1 MPGRPPFECKVLNI
15 GGEKLEFYCRDAL
28 DCIRSIYGDPQFAQD
43 LVFAPERHYT
53 SRERTSRLYNEMY
66 TCDWWWTVQVR
77 KLQLCLNEI
86 VTDTLCQTILESR
99 QPGATIVPLIVS
111 SDKTLLTLFRGKTA
125 YPIYMTIGNIPKDI
139 RRKPSRQAQLLIGY
153 IPTTKLEVNPNKT
166 ARRRALANLFHAC
179 MHAVLG
185 PISSYGET
193 GVPMMSG
200 DGIWRRCHPIFA
212 IFVGD
217 YPEQALVTC
226 TYSGRCPKCRVEPK
240 QLGKYQAFPRL
251 VQNTAL
257 DTYLLADGNVTT
269 FHQACRKA
277 GLKPVYHP
285 FWESLPLTDIF
296 LSITPDILHQM
307 LQGVMKHLI
316 GWLVRIF
323 GPREINARCR
333 AMPPNHKTLLFTKGI
348 TTLSRVTGHEHK
360 KMCCILLGLI
370 VDLPIPGGLDPS
382 RIVKAV
388 RALLDFLYLAQYE
401 CHTSNTI
408 QQLQECL
415 SMFHDNKTVF
425 VELGIRKH
433 FDIPKFHSLT
443 HYASSIKLFG
453 STDNYNTEQSER
465 LHIDFTKDAYR
476 ATNHKDEYPQMT
488 RWLEC
493 REKIQRHTAFLSWT
507 QQRNQQ
513 QHPQF
518 RKPIGPPRAFSQ
530 SIKIA
535 QTPSIKAASFEVLAR
550 MYGALYF
557 QDALADFIAQ
567 LNHAGASTAALRTHA
582 ADTLIPFR
590 AVPVFHHVKFM
601 NSESGNGEIV
611 DAVHIRPEQKD
622 SRGRI
627 IPSRFDTVF
636 VRIKGNDGEFLN
648 NLFEI

>member
-1 MPGRPPFECKVLNI
+1 
-15 GGEKLEFYCRDAL
+15 
-28 DCIRSIYGDPQFAQD
+28 
-43 LVFAPERHYT
+43 
-53 SRERTSRLYNEMY
+53 
-66 TCDWWWTVQVR
+66 
-77 KLQLCLNEI
+77 
-86 VTDTLCQTILESR
+86 
-99 QPGATIVPLIVS
+99 
-111 SDKTLLTLFRGKTA
+111 
-125 YPIYMTIGNIPKDI
+125 
-139 RRKPSRQAQLLIGY
+139 
-153 IPTTKLEVNPNKT
+153 
-166 ARRRALANLFHAC
+166 
-179 MHAVLG
+179 
-185 PISSYGET
+185 
-193 GVPMMSG
+193 
-200 DGIWRRCHPIFA
+200 
-212 IFVGD
+212 
-217 YPEQALVTC
+217 
-226 TYSGRCPKCRVEPK
+226 
-240 QLGKYQAFPRL
+240 
-251 VQNTAL
+251 
-257 DTYLLADGNVTT
+257 
-269 FHQACRKA
+269 
-277 GLKPVYHP
+277 
-285 FWESLPLTDIF
+285 
-296 LSITPDILHQM
+296 M

-323 GPREINARCR
+323 GPQEINARCR

-388 RALLDFLYLAQYE
+388 RTLLDFLYLAQYE

-443 HYASSIKLFG
+443 HYTSSIKLFG

-488 RWLEC
+488 RWLER
-493 REKIQRHTAFLSWT
+493 REKIQWHTAFLSWT

-550 MYGALYF
+550 
-557 QDALADFIAQ
+557 IR
-567 LNHAGASTAALRTHA
+567 TATHA

-622 SRGRI
+622 SCGRI

-636 VRIKGNDGEFLN
+636 VRIKGNDERRIAQVRVVFQIPHRVIDQVSSLLDTTPPTYLAYVEWFTPLPSTPDPKHLMYRVSRSTQNGCRNLGRVSLMYEDPISIDDKAGTGNIGGYGRILPPCSMDLLAWCKCNGRDCASVGYSKGSCPAFFLAVTDKTYPDFVGKFAGEDVVGNRIPPITPPHVWSFVVHPELRLELVGVVEDWRDPIRVLLDDPRTCIHISDIKAN
-648 NLFEI
+648 GH

>member
-1 MPGRPPFECKVLNI
+1 
-15 GGEKLEFYCRDAL
+15 
-28 DCIRSIYGDPQFAQD
+28 
-43 LVFAPERHYT
+43 
-53 SRERTSRLYNEMY
+53 
-66 TCDWWWTVQVR
+66 
-77 KLQLCLNEI
+77 
-86 VTDTLCQTILESR
+86 
-99 QPGATIVPLIVS
+99 
-111 SDKTLLTLFRGKTA
+111 
-125 YPIYMTIGNIPKDI
+125 
-139 RRKPSRQAQLLIGY
+139 
-153 IPTTKLEVNPNKT
+153 
-166 ARRRALANLFHAC
+166 
-179 MHAVLG
+179 
-185 PISSYGET
+185 
-193 GVPMMSG
+193 
-200 DGIWRRCHPIFA
+200 
-212 IFVGD
+212 
-217 YPEQALVTC
+217 
-226 TYSGRCPKCRVEPK
+226 
-240 QLGKYQAFPRL
+240 
-251 VQNTAL
+251 
-257 DTYLLADGNVTT
+257 
-269 FHQACRKA
+269 
-277 GLKPVYHP
+277 
-285 FWESLPLTDIF
+285 
-296 LSITPDILHQM
+296 
-307 LQGVMKHLI
+307 
-316 GWLVRIF
+316 
-323 GPREINARCR
+323 
-333 AMPPNHKTLLFTKGI
+333 
-348 TTLSRVTGHEHK
+348 
-360 KMCCILLGLI
+360 
-370 VDLPIPGGLDPS
+370 
-382 RIVKAV
+382 
-388 RALLDFLYLAQYE
+388 
-401 CHTSNTI
+401 
-408 QQLQECL
+408 
-415 SMFHDNKTVF
+415 MFHDNKTVF

-465 LHIDFTKDAYR
+465 LHIDFTKDAYH

-488 RWLEC
+488 KWLER

-636 VRIKGNDGEFLN
+636 VQIKGNDGEFLN